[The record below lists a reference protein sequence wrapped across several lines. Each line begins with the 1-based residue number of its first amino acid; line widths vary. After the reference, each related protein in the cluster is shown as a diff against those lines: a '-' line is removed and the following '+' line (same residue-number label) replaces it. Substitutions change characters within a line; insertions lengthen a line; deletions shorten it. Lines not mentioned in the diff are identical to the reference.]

1 MQGLVLIHSVGL
13 ISPYWT
19 SRKKY
24 DVFLSFR
31 GEDTRTNFT
40 DHLYDAL
47 SRSRI
52 VTFRDDPKLEAGE
65 EIAPELFTAIQQSWC
80 SVIVFSQTYAFSSW
94 CLEEL
99 AEIVK
104 QHNNDGHKVFPIFY
118 DVDPSDLR
126 KQKEK
131 VEEAFARHEERYK
144 EDREKI
150 QRWRNAL
157 IQVAGIKGWHL
168 NNRHESEFI
177 REIIKKISAKLCHLV
192 THSDLVGMTER
203 LEDLYLKINIG
214 ENDVRII
221 GICGMGGIGKTT
233 LARLAYNQMSH
244 HFESKSFIADVREVS
259 DKCGLVS
266 LQKQLLSEIF
276 HDECFKIFNV
286 HEGNDIISH
295 MLSRKKVLVVLDD
308 VDNIQHLKCLV
319 GRHDWFG
326 LGSRIIVTTREE
338 HLLRSWPVDDMY
350 EPTTLNPK
358 DALQL
363 FSLKAFHGDTVPKD
377 DFIELSYHVVKYAGG
392 LPLALEILGCFL
404 CGRDATQWRSA
415 IERLKR
421 DSNKEILD
429 KLRISFDGLEE
440 REKNIFLDIAC
451 FFNGEEKD
459 FVMKVLD
466 GCEFFPDI
474 GIDVLIKKSLI
485 KVDEHK
491 YLWMHNLLQEMGR
504 KIVKEKCVDEP
515 GKRCRLWEE
524 RDVHHVLTKNT
535 GTKMIEG
542 IIINNKRESSK
553 MLNLNWK
560 GCPLRSLPSSFQ
572 PDNLVALLLSY
583 SRIRQLWKGNRPL
596 GKLKMMNLEGSQNLI
611 KTPDFTTASNLEVL
625 ILKGCT
631 KLVDVHPSIAVL
643 KSVKVLNLRDCRS
656 LRSLPTII
664 GMESLETL
672 ILSGC
677 SSLLRFPEIDGK
689 MERLKTL
696 DLSGCYRV
704 ENLSENL
711 QHAKFLEELDLSE
724 TAITELPSFI
734 FQFKNLKVLSFNG
747 FDRGRTNSIAPMLP
761 LLSGLSSL
769 SKLKLRDCNL
779 CEGDIPSD
787 ISGLS
792 CLKELDL
799 SGNNF
804 ISIPASLT
812 RLFKL
817 EELILSNCNMCT
829 LGEADIHGLCSL
841 KWLFLNGN
849 NFITVPLALTQLS
862 KLKLLALSNC
872 MELNSLP
879 QLPTCIEDV
888 WLDGCSSLEVVAS
901 PSKVCNLVD
910 SAAILAFNCFKL
922 AENINALTLLRKHLK
937 AFANSRKMFD
947 IIMPGSE
954 IPEWFSQ
961 QTSHSSIDIPLPI
974 NLQEDSEWIG
984 VACCCIFVNNDA
996 SRDEG
1001 FIDCGALMYGRNR
1014 RQIER
1019 RGYLV
1024 GKRLNRPIMKDH
1036 IFLRYWSRDKLY
1048 PLSLK
1053 DKYGGCETNN
1063 LRTTDC
1069 LGHKRDELHV
1079 FFNGHSLKV
1088 KKCGVRI
1095 VYEKDLEAIKEL
1107 HCHITQ
1113 SSPNF
1118 EHIHQ
1123 HSAQN
1128 DGSAGSTSDI
1138 KQKRNISEEAEE
1150 EASTVVNYLRGFKG
1164 QILAPRKP
1172 IRERGLQPKLM
1183 QKIFN
1188 FIMGQSRKK
1197 H

>member
-1 MQGLVLIHSVGL
+1 MQGLVLIHSVGVL
-13 ISPYWT
+13 SYQFSDFQHYIHIVFFFSHIVISSLPST
-19 SRKKY
+19 SSSNSRKKY

-535 GTKMIEG
+535 
-542 IIINNKRESSK
+542 
-553 MLNLNWK
+553 
-560 GCPLRSLPSSFQ
+560 
-572 PDNLVALLLSY
+572 
-583 SRIRQLWKGNRPL
+583 PL

-901 PSKVCNLVD
+901 PSK
-910 SAAILAFNCFKL
+910 
-922 AENINALTLLRKHLK
+922 